1 MWEFNYGEWT
11 EAYVFL
17 RLLGNGR
24 IYAANERF
32 QRNENVYMDIIDI
45 IRYEKKQLL
54 RFERC
59 IEEAVVYASENRTR
73 FKILAFSEL
82 TEKAEFLYGAIKN
95 ITSATGKFSVP
106 EIEAYL
112 KELKFSQPKAPP
124 MPPLVAK
131 QFGNKTDII
140 FSFEDSADHSKSTT
154 GFSVKSHLG
163 SSPTLFNSATSSNLI
178 YEVEGCTDDIMDEIN
193 GNQID
198 SETGIFQYIRDDSD
212 LTLKYVG
219 TSEKFQANLD
229 FVELT
234 MADILNCAVLVQIGY
249 YPGAKSKSTK
259 DIIEKISELNPI
271 GVRRPETW
279 YKAKMKDFLFASFSG
294 LTATDPWDGRRMLS
308 GGYIDVNTAGEI
320 LYYRAISDDIFS
332 SYLFENT
339 FFDRPSRG
347 VNKNIAK
354 IVAKAHLKGR
364 EPTEEELN
372 KVTYKYENGRLTKYP
387 KKGDWGY
394 VYKENDRY
402 YITINFQIRFR

>member
-24 IYAANERF
+24 IYAANEKF
-32 QRNENVYMDIIDI
+32 ERNDNVYMDIIDV
-45 IRYEKKQLL
+45 IRYEKNRLL

-59 IEEAVVYASENRTR
+59 VQEAAVHASENRSQ

-82 TEKAEFLYGAIKN
+82 IEKANFLYNTIKN
-95 ITSATGKFSVP
+95 ITSATRKFSVP
-106 EIEAYL
+106 AIEEYL
-112 KELKFSQPKAPP
+112 KGLKFSQPKAPP
-124 MPPLVAK
+124 MPPIVAE
-131 QFGNKTDII
+131 QFGSKTDII

-163 SSPTLFNSATSSNLI
+163 SSPTLFNSATSSNLV
-178 YEVEGCTDDIMDEIN
+178 YEIEGCTDAIMDEIN

-198 SETGIFQYIRDDSD
+198 SETGMFQYIRDNTEIS
-212 LTLKYVG
+212 LRFVG

-234 MADILNCAVLVQIGY
+234 MADILNCAMLVQIGY
-249 YPGAKSKSTK
+249 YLGVRSKSTK
-259 DIIEKISELNPI
+259 DIIQKVSEINPI

-308 GGYIDVNTAGEI
+308 GGYIDVSTSGEI

-347 VNKNIAK
+347 VCKNISK
-354 IVAKAHLKGR
+354 VVAQAHLSGR
-364 EPTEEELN
+364 EATADELHN
-372 KVTYKYENGRLTKYP
+372 VTYKTENGKETKLP

-394 VYKENDRY
+394 VYKEGDRY
-402 YITINFQIRFR
+402 FITINFQIRFR